1 MAKKIGDT
9 RKAGKHP
16 TTELVRNAKTGRTV
30 YTGVVG
36 AKKAKGVQVTRVPN
50 TTKKGEVK
58 GEAWRVT
65 TDKGPATVITSP
77 SSAAAMDEAV
87 EIYSEALKRLAKR

>member
-1 MAKKIGDT
+1 MAKKISNT
-9 RKAGKHP
+9 RKAGLHP
-16 TTELVRNAKTGRTV
+16 TTKLVRNARTGRFV
-30 YTGVVG
+30 HTGGVS
-36 AKKAKGVQVTRVPN
+36 AKKAKGVQVARVSN

-65 TDKGPATVITSP
+65 TENGPTTVITSP